1 MKVFFICLSFFL
13 ESTLPVVFGHELHF
27 KNNMTNHRDG
37 CRINLRVPQNFTKKT
52 DHRNDVICRKICGQV
67 SLNFMAFSGGFWLH
81 TPVPLTHYW
90 HPHFWYIKGIQ
101 LVHIWAKFHSVW
113 FVVLEFWNFK
123 CFHTSRRYNFRLLL
137 GGFLDVT
144 HCIVIKFVCNF
155 DQWCSAT

>member
-81 TPVPLTHYW
+81 TPVLLTHY
-90 HPHFWYIKGIQ
+90 
-101 LVHIWAKFHSVW
+101 
-113 FVVLEFWNFK
+113 
-123 CFHTSRRYNFRLLL
+123 
-137 GGFLDVT
+137 
-144 HCIVIKFVCNF
+144 
-155 DQWCSAT
+155 